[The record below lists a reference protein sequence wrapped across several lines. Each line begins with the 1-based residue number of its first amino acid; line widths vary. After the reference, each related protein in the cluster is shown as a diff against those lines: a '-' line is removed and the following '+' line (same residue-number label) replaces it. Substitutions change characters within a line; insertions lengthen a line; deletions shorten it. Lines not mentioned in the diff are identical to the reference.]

1 MNNSMKPADPN
12 DPLSRTLADWQVHA
26 KSNPQFRPAVWQR
39 IRERSRESWAGY
51 VRAHLVGWSVTA
63 GLAVAIAGWAGHSA
77 AQAKLDASRD
87 EMVVSYLGKLDPRV
101 MAKLRP

>member
-1 MNNSMKPADPN
+1 MKPADPN
-12 DPLSRTLADWQVHA
+12 DPLSRALADWKVHA
-26 KSNPQFRPAVWQR
+26 KSDPHFRPSVWQR
-39 IRERSRESWAGY
+39 IREDSRETWASY
-51 VRAHLVGWSVTA
+51 VRARVVGWSVTA

-77 AQAKLDASRD
+77 AKAKLDASRD